1 MPGAYVP
8 TGGGRSE
15 VLADYLFSAWGTV
28 NPVRWQDDYG
38 VDLFCTL
45 AEDDGKRAIVREYFT
60 VQVKS
65 NLKPWKFPDREAV
78 RWLVQYPSPLFL
90 ATVDKTQGIVRV
102 YHVMPRFYVWAL
114 GSLPDTLELKPE
126 ESESGEFVSWTGGDS
141 YSLSAPIITA
151 NLADLTNEK
160 KMEDL
165 RAVFQ
170 RWVEFDRQNCDLVRF
185 GLPRFRMPARYRV
198 NEIPVGSG
206 ITELSF
212 SSEPEFLKRGMT
224 TLAEVAEY
232 IGGHLYNTNDTSGS
246 IKAALLVRHVLEKY
260 PAVFEDL
267 PRRSGDGALP
277 GVLGLVVEK
286 QLNALAER
294 LGFGP
299 AYTHLG
305 VDTIAKS
312 LEGGQ
317 LVREFV
323 SQPSRGSS

>member
-1 MPGAYVP
+1 
-8 TGGGRSE
+8 
-15 VLADYLFSAWGTV
+15 
-28 NPVRWQDDYG
+28 
-38 VDLFCTL
+38 
-45 AEDDGKRAIVREYFT
+45 
-60 VQVKS
+60 
-65 NLKPWKFPDREAV
+65 
-78 RWLVQYPSPLFL
+78 
-90 ATVDKTQGIVRV
+90 
-102 YHVMPRFYVWAL
+102 
-114 GSLPDTLELKPE
+114 
-126 ESESGEFVSWTGGDS
+126 
-141 YSLSAPIITA
+141 
-151 NLADLTNEK
+151 
-160 KMEDL
+160 MEDL

>member
-1 MPGAYVP
+1 
-8 TGGGRSE
+8 
-15 VLADYLFSAWGTV
+15 
-28 NPVRWQDDYG
+28 
-38 VDLFCTL
+38 
-45 AEDDGKRAIVREYFT
+45 
-60 VQVKS
+60 
-65 NLKPWKFPDREAV
+65 
-78 RWLVQYPSPLFL
+78 
-90 ATVDKTQGIVRV
+90 
-102 YHVMPRFYVWAL
+102 MPRFYVWAL

-232 IGGHLYNTNDTSGS
+232 IGGHLYNTNDTS
-246 IKAALLVRHVLEKY
+246 
-260 PAVFEDL
+260 
-267 PRRSGDGALP
+267 
-277 GVLGLVVEK
+277 
-286 QLNALAER
+286 
-294 LGFGP
+294 
-299 AYTHLG
+299 
-305 VDTIAKS
+305 
-312 LEGGQ
+312 
-317 LVREFV
+317 
-323 SQPSRGSS
+323 